1 MEQNKEYTLAR
12 LILRLANRIVKNR
25 DRHVKELGLTTEQA
39 DSLLF
44 FLDRKD
50 AVINDLKDHLGVT
63 HQTAR
68 GIVQRMES
76 KGLVQTRKSK
86 EDGRYQVVSPTQAGW
101 RTGSILL
108 RNGIQ
113 TGSCLLHGLTTEQEE
128 QLCQM
133 LQVAMKNLETA
144 EYQLLPR
151 NDPE

>member
-76 KGLVQTRKSK
+76 KGLVQTRNA
-86 EDGRYQVVSPTQAGW
+86 SPRRMAVTRWCPPRRRAGAPD
-101 RTGSILL
+101 R
-108 RNGIQ
+108 
-113 TGSCLLHGLTTEQEE
+113 SC
-128 QLCQM
+128 C
-133 LQVAMKNLETA
+133 ATA
-144 EYQLLPR
+144 SRLAAACSMA
-151 NDPE
+151 

>member
-25 DRHVKELGLTTEQA
+25 DRHVKELG
-39 DSLLF
+39 LLF

-128 QLCQM
+128 QLYQM

>member
-1 MEQNKEYTLAR
+1 MLHF
-12 LILRLANRIVKNR
+12 LRRRFVSWFFFWYDIQYAVYFTAV
-25 DRHVKELGLTTEQA
+25 RHVKELGLTTEQA

-113 TGSCLLHGLTTEQEE
+113 TGSCLLHGLTTEQES
-128 QLCQM
+128 
-133 LQVAMKNLETA
+133 K
-144 EYQLLPR
+144 
-151 NDPE
+151 

>member
-101 RTGSILL
+101 RTG
-108 RNGIQ
+108 IQ

-128 QLCQM
+128 QLYQM

>member
-1 MEQNKEYTLAR
+1 M
-12 LILRLANRIVKNR
+12 
-25 DRHVKELGLTTEQA
+25 
-39 DSLLF
+39 LF

-128 QLCQM
+128 QLYQM

>member
-1 MEQNKEYTLAR
+1 M
-12 LILRLANRIVKNR
+12 
-25 DRHVKELGLTTEQA
+25 
-39 DSLLF
+39 
-44 FLDRKD
+44 
-50 AVINDLKDHLGVT
+50 
-63 HQTAR
+63 
-68 GIVQRMES
+68 
-76 KGLVQTRKSK
+76 QTRKSK

-128 QLCQM
+128 QLYQM

>member
-12 LILRLANRIVKNR
+12 LILRLANRIVKKR

-68 GIVQRMES
+68 GIVQRM
-76 KGLVQTRKSK
+76 
-86 EDGRYQVVSPTQAGW
+86 
-101 RTGSILL
+101 
-108 RNGIQ
+108 
-113 TGSCLLHGLTTEQEE
+113 
-128 QLCQM
+128 
-133 LQVAMKNLETA
+133 
-144 EYQLLPR
+144 
-151 NDPE
+151 

>member
-76 KGLVQTRKSK
+76 KGLVQIRKSK
-86 EDGRYQVVSPTQAGW
+86 EDGLAHRIDPAAQRHPDWQLPAPWPDDRAG
-101 RTGSILL
+101 GAALPDAASGHEELGDG
-108 RNGIQ
+108 GI
-113 TGSCLLHGLTTEQEE
+113 SASSE
-128 QLCQM
+128 
-133 LQVAMKNLETA
+133 K
-144 EYQLLPR
+144 
-151 NDPE
+151 

>member
-101 RTGSILL
+101 PTGSILL

-128 QLCQM
+128 QLYQM

-151 NDPE
+151 NDPK

>member
-108 RNGIQ
+108 RNGHPDWQ
-113 TGSCLLHGLTTEQEE
+113 LPAPWPDDRAGGAALPDAASGHEE
-128 QLCQM
+128 LGDGGIS
-133 LQVAMKNLETA
+133 ASSEK
-144 EYQLLPR
+144 
-151 NDPE
+151 

>member
-86 EDGRYQVVSPTQAGW
+86 EDGRYQVVSPHAGGLAHRIDPAAQRHPDW
-101 RTGSILL
+101 QLPAPWPDDRAGEAALPDAASGHEELGDG
-108 RNGIQ
+108 GI
-113 TGSCLLHGLTTEQEE
+113 SASSE
-128 QLCQM
+128 
-133 LQVAMKNLETA
+133 K
-144 EYQLLPR
+144 
-151 NDPE
+151 